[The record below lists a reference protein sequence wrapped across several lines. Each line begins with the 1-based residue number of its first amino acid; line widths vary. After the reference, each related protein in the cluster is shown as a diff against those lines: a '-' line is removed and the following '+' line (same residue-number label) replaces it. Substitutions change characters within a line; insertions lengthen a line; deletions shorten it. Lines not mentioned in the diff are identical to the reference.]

1 MNIIDYLQSDQA
13 SRDVADELRRWNAG
27 DQESNRRWC
36 FTKTGFPWIKA
47 FCMGAERDDG
57 TRIQRIQGE
66 PAVVYPTL
74 EAVHAYFRPESIF
87 GDPTSRFII
96 TDLGESVRALRMRTG
111 RVGWCAAD
119 YDRAHQD
126 NRVHLRRDA
135 LMILAGPDDLPS
147 FICRLMLAAYRVASI
162 DFSERVSP

>member
-1 MNIIDYLQSDQA
+1 MNISAYLQSDQA
-13 SRDVADELRRWNAG
+13 SLDVAAELHRWNAG
-27 DQESNRRWC
+27 DQESSRRWC
-36 FTKTGFPWIKA
+36 IAKTGFPWVKA
-47 FCMGAERDDG
+47 FCMGAEREDG
-57 TRIQRIQGE
+57 TRIAGE
-66 PAVVYPTL
+66 PAIVYPTL
-74 EAVHAYFRPESIF
+74 EAVHAYYRPESLF

-126 NRVHLRRDA
+126 ARVHLRRDA
-135 LMILAGPDDLPS
+135 LMILAGPEDLPS

-162 DFSERVSP
+162 DFIERV